1 MIKEFLQ
8 EGGVEFRSRVI
19 VRFFAMM
26 CAHASQKRPEVGPER
41 ELRLLDKLHGIGSVS
56 WTWSIIVTNRDNL
69 MMGKCMAQRA
79 QYSNAIVIDH
89 RERYRGKKKKELNI
103 FASENDR
110 SLILLEVLVYKR
122 REKIYLEI
130 FLNYSMFVIISSIL
144 SNYMF
149 GC

>member
-1 MIKEFLQ
+1 
-8 EGGVEFRSRVI
+8 
-19 VRFFAMM
+19 MM

>member
-1 MIKEFLQ
+1 
-8 EGGVEFRSRVI
+8 
-19 VRFFAMM
+19 MM

-89 RERYRGKKKKELNI
+89 RERYRGEKKKELNI